1 MWVIP
6 RLVGFSRPFP
16 HDVLL
21 EIMRMVFQVRKPQ
34 QVPFFFLISALG
46 RAAGVRT
53 TIGEGTCCFP
63 AFPETG
69 RHNTRGICTLYTIN
83 AIHMS
88 TPFYYQASAIHCLK
102 RFISFSGSDI
112 PHISRCTFSPRHR
125 PFPACLP
132 TFYLSPSCREFNEG
146 QPFVSFFA
154 TVVRFRFRWPEVVR
168 GYLFHFLCAFAVS
181 L

>member
-1 MWVIP
+1 
-6 RLVGFSRPFP
+6 
-16 HDVLL
+16 
-21 EIMRMVFQVRKPQ
+21 MVFQVRKPQ

-63 AFPETG
+63 AVPETG

-132 TFYLSPSCREFNEG
+132 TFFYHHPAGNSMKGNHLYRFLLPSYVFDSVGLKRFEAIYFICFARLRFLSE
-146 QPFVSFFA
+146 
-154 TVVRFRFRWPEVVR
+154 
-168 GYLFHFLCAFAVS
+168 AV
-181 L
+181 